1 MCCFIEMFAFLLTI
15 QECALPQT
23 VANIGCLQDM
33 AQCCLV
39 QPFPHSVFSVEVCWS
54 TEEKTGP
61 PLEVQDRAGGPV
73 SVTLSLQ
80 SSPFSVLGTSPSKLP
95 AGILCKKRLKS
106 ALNLTI

>member
-33 AQCCLV
+33 AQCC
-39 QPFPHSVFSVEVCWS
+39 PHSVFSVEVSWS

-80 SSPFSVLGTSPSKLP
+80 SFPFSVLGTSPSKLP

-106 ALNLTI
+106 ALNLTV